1 MRIVFRAHLGRH
13 ADKGREKKTAV
24 VSKDKDTGAVVAVH
38 VQEITAAY
46 LLEFIG
52 TNAAPETKK
61 FADESRAYDGLEN
74 HHTIPL
80 R

>member
-24 VSKDKDTGAVVAVH
+24 VSKDKDAGAVVAVH
-38 VQEITAAY
+38 VQEITAAC

-52 TNAAPETKK
+52 DPISN
-61 FADESRAYDGLEN
+61 
-74 HHTIPL
+74 
-80 R
+80 